1 MANISNADPRSFP
14 LDRYLTYTY
23 VPPHELD
30 GSVLHF
36 ELQVLS
42 FVLFAKL
49 KLGVV
54 PQKHCLF
61 WVSALNGTIQRRRYS
76 LTSRILRLRMQN
88 PFHHTSWYSTLAS

>member
-1 MANISNADPRSFP
+1 MANISKGNPRSFS

-30 GSVLHF
+30 GSVSHF
-36 ELQVLS
+36 ELQLLS
-42 FVLFAKL
+42 FVLLAAL

-61 WVSALNGTIQRRRYS
+61 
-76 LTSRILRLRMQN
+76 
-88 PFHHTSWYSTLAS
+88 